1 MNICCFYFEGTTSIS
16 MYKSQYWHTGWRST
30 CLDARI
36 RRFCFF
42 LLLFLCN
49 MPCRVKEHG
58 SKRVS
63 VTRQSEQDTQGVHQ
77 QARGFSQATVEPS
90 VQHPTMTVYSWITG
104 LQKCLEKTFIVSS
117 DLSGSDA
124 VHLWCRRRSLTYVF
138 RHSFLT
144 AELNSIC
151 LWGRLMK

>member
-1 MNICCFYFEGTTSIS
+1 MEIDMSWCQNPAVF
-16 MYKSQYWHTGWRST
+16 
-30 CLDARI
+30 
-36 RRFCFF
+36 FF

-90 VQHPTMTVYSWITG
+90 VQHPTMTGYSWITG

-117 DLSGSDA
+117 DLWGSDA

-138 RHSFLT
+138 RHSFLI
-144 AELNSIC
+144 AELNSNLLLRSVDEIVP
-151 LWGRLMK
+151 GNAVFFKVGGASRKRVMNQN